1 MYFLVILIFAALSTA
16 QDKNVAI
23 IILDDIGVDY
33 LSVYHPYDWSP
44 RTPNIEQFRQ
54 KGALIKNA
62 WSMPTCSPT
71 RSAIL
76 TGKYPYKT
84 GVGYRVH
91 PKRPQDSLKL
101 SEKTLPERIKS
112 IYPNY
117 STANIGKW
125 HVSTGAKDPIKQG
138 YDLFSGTISGVIPN
152 YFNWKKNVN
161 GERVLVNNY
170 HTTELVD
177 DSLDWISAQ
186 NNPWLLWLAFI
197 APHHPLHTPPSGLT
211 TERAVTSE
219 SDQYTLMIEALDTEL
234 GRLLEQI
241 DLSSTYV
248 FILGDNGTSSSLKQP
263 PFKGSKGKGTLYQG
277 GIHVPLLVAGPGIPQ
292 GSTIEGLIHLTDI
305 HATVLELLGIT
316 FNGKDSLSF
325 AASLKDPSIVSPRKW
340 NYSQIFNS
348 DKVANRL
355 PGQKTLDGITVRDH
369 RYKLLIPEK
378 GRRVFFDLETDPYE
392 KVNLLRRTLS
402 VQAHQ
407 SYNRLLPVASRIKK
421 ITTITTD
428 KRGAGKRR

>member
-1 MYFLVILIFAALSTA
+1 MILLLAALSTA
-16 QDKNVAI
+16 QDKNVAV

-33 LSVYHPYDWSP
+33 LSAYHSYDWSP
-44 RTPNIEQFRQ
+44 RTPNMDNFRQ
-54 KGALIKNA
+54 KGVLIKDA

-91 PKRPQDSLKL
+91 PKRPQDSLKI
-101 SEKTLPERIKS
+101 SEKTLPERIKAF
-112 IYPNY
+112 YPNY
-117 STANIGKW
+117 SAANIGKW
-125 HVSTGAKDPIKQG
+125 HVSTGSRDPIKQG

-152 YFNWKKNVN
+152 YFSWKKNVN
-161 GERVLVNNY
+161 GSKVRVNNY

-177 DSLDWISAQ
+177 DSLSWLSEQD
-186 NNPWLLWLAFI
+186 NPWLLWLAFI

-234 GRLLEQI
+234 GRLLDQI

-248 FILGDNGTSSSLKQP
+248 FIFGDNGTSSSLKQS
-263 PFKGSKGKGTLYQG
+263 PFKGNKGKGTLYQG

-292 GSTIEGLIHLTDI
+292 GETVNGLIHLTDI
-305 HATVLELLGIT
+305 HATVLELLNIP
-316 FNGKDSLSF
+316 FEGKDSISF
-325 AASLKDPSIVSPRKW
+325 APSLRDPSITASRKW

-348 DKVANRL
+348 DRVANRL
-355 PGQKTLDGITVRDH
+355 PGQKTLDGITVRDP

-378 GRRVFFDLETDPYE
+378 GRRALFDLETDPYE
-392 KVNLLRRTLS
+392 QNNLLKKTLPIS
-402 VQAHQ
+402 AHI
-407 SYNRLLPVASRIKK
+407 SYNRLLPVARRIKK
-421 ITTITTD
+421 VTSVVIA
-428 KRGAGKRR
+428 KRESAKLNLR